1 MRDSPPH
8 FALKRI
14 YEPPD
19 DGDGERILVDRL
31 WPRGVTKAE
40 AALDQWLKDIAPSP
54 ELRKWFRHDPAHWD
68 EFGRRYRAEL
78 SANAEAVEQLRRLHG
93 KVTLLYA
100 AHDEQHNHALVL
112 LDFLQSSRKA

>member
-1 MRDSPPH
+1 MRDAPPH

-14 YEPPD
+14 YAPPSDD
-19 DGDGERILVDRL
+19 DGTRVLVDRL
-31 WPRGVTKAE
+31 WPRGMTKAE
-40 AALDQWLKDIAPSP
+40 AAVDHWLKAVAPSP
-54 ELRKWFRHDPAHWD
+54 DLRKWFGHDPAHWD
-68 EFGRRYRAEL
+68 EFRHRYRAEL
-78 SANAEAVEQLRRLHG
+78 SANTEAVDQLRRLHG